1 MSANQTACRITG
13 YHKLLNWFANQPEL
27 APVNVC
33 HFNILQSIMQFLVA
47 NSDLWATPDA
57 KAMCIMG
64 DSIVAMYD
72 QPMDVVDLTREE
84 HGVDRED
91 AGEPE
96 IDVEELEELL
106 GNEATEPN
114 LPAEGGDDSGVA

>member
-1 MSANQTACRITG
+1 
-13 YHKLLNWFANQPEL
+13 
-27 APVNVC
+27 
-33 HFNILQSIMQFLVA
+33 MQFLVA